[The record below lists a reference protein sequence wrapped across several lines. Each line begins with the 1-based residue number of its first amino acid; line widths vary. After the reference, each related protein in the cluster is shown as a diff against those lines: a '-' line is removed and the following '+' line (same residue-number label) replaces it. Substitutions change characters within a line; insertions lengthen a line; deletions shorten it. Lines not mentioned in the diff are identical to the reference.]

1 MTTVALTTLRTTVA
15 TALANAG
22 VWSTFSYV
30 PPVVIANSVMVAPS
44 DPYLEPSNNTQNTLG
59 PKANLKIIMVVPYLD
74 NQGNLANMESTIVAV
89 FNKLTNSNLVF
100 NITSASGPSALD
112 TPGGQFMTS
121 DFTISIQTTWS

>member
-1 MTTVALTTLRTTVA
+1 
-15 TALANAG
+15 
-22 VWSTFSYV
+22 V

-74 NQGNLANMESTIVAV
+74 NQGNLANMENTIVAV
-89 FNKLTNSNLVF
+89 FNKLTNSALVF

>member
-74 NQGNLANMESTIVAV
+74 NQGNLANMENTIVAV
-89 FNKLTNSNLVF
+89 F
-100 NITSASGPSALD
+100 
-112 TPGGQFMTS
+112 Q
-121 DFTISIQTTWS
+121 